1 MKIHITGA
9 SAAGSTTLGLE
20 LAAVLSCPY
29 FDTDDYFWLPSDQ
42 PYTLRR
48 DPELRNEM
56 LLQDLNKQETCVLG
70 GSVMKWGGAAEALF
84 DLVVFLYIPAEVRL
98 ERLKSR
104 ELSRYGV
111 QIFTHPERI
120 RLYNEFLNWASAY
133 DDPKTRNSRS
143 LYSHRLWLNSLP
155 CEVLEIQGDTTVPE
169 RLQLIQEKL
178 NQFSG

>member
-9 SAAGSTTLGLE
+9 SGAGSTTLGIE

-29 FDTDDYFWLPSDQ
+29 FDTDDYFWLPSEP

-48 DPELRNEM
+48 EPELRNQM
-56 LLQDLNKQETCVLG
+56 LIQDLSQQETFVLG
-70 GSVMKWGGAAEALF
+70 GSVMKWDVEAVF
-84 DLVVFLYIPAEVRL
+84 DLVIFLYIPADVRL

-104 ELSRYGV
+104 ELSRYGE
-111 QIFTHPERI
+111 QIFTNPERI
-120 RLYNEFLNWASAY
+120 RLYHEFLNWASAY
-133 DDPKTRNSRS
+133 DDPQTRNSRS

-155 CEVLEIQGDTTVPE
+155 CEVLEIQGDTSVPE
-169 RLQLIQEKL
+169 RLQLIHEKL